1 MDSAQLCIIKKTA
14 TFFMFLCQR
23 MVNKVNIYYTPPI
36 FQKCKGLDFNIFY
49 LRIQKIKSHFGFI
62 SLLNR
67 PNHSA
72 LMGKDSKIFDFIFN
86 GLQLKFC

>member
-49 LRIQKIKSHFGFI
+49 LRIQKIKSRFGFN
-62 SLLNR
+62 SLLLTGL
-67 PNHSA
+67 SA
-72 LMGKDSKIFDFIFN
+72 PIILITYSNFSGF
-86 GLQLKFC
+86 